1 MRIELLAVFDAV
13 ERGGDDATV
22 GDPFVIKEL
31 STAVTATGVAAG
43 DEPEILVLPTDDP
56 EILVLP
62 TDDPEILVLPT
73 DDPEILVLPTDE
85 PLKLIQFA
93 SGTI

>member
-13 ERGGDDATV
+13 ERGGGDDATV

-31 STAVTATGVAAG
+31 STVTATEVADD
-43 DEPEILVLPTDDP
+43 DEPVILVLPTDDP

-62 TDDPEILVLPT
+62 TDDPLILVLA
-73 DDPEILVLPTDE
+73 TDE
-85 PLKLIQFA
+85 PKLIQFA

>member
-31 STAVTATGVAAG
+31 STVTATGVAAG
-43 DEPEILVLPTDDP
+43 DEPV
-56 EILVLP
+56 
-62 TDDPEILVLPT
+62 ILVLPT

>member
-31 STAVTATGVAAG
+31 STVTATGVADD
-43 DEPEILVLPTDDP
+43 DEPVILVLPTDDP

-62 TDDPEILVLPT
+62 TDDPEILVLA
-73 DDPEILVLPTDE
+73 TDE
-85 PLKLIQFA
+85 PKLIQFA

>member
-31 STAVTATGVAAG
+31 STVTATEVADD
-43 DEPEILVLPTDDP
+43 DEPVILVLPTDDP

-62 TDDPEILVLPT
+62 TDDPLILVLA
-73 DDPEILVLPTDE
+73 TDE
-85 PLKLIQFA
+85 PKLIQFA

>member
-13 ERGGDDATV
+13 ERGGGDDATV

-31 STAVTATGVAAG
+31 STVTATEVADD
-43 DEPEILVLPTDDP
+43 DEPVILVLPTDDP

-73 DDPEILVLPTDE
+73 DDPEILVLATDE
-85 PLKLIQFA
+85 PKLIQFA

>member
-13 ERGGDDATV
+13 ERGGGDDATV

-31 STAVTATGVAAG
+31 SPVTATEVADD
-43 DEPEILVLPTDDP
+43 DEPVILVLPTDDP

-62 TDDPEILVLPT
+62 TDDPLILVLA
-73 DDPEILVLPTDE
+73 TDE
-85 PLKLIQFA
+85 PKLIQFA

>member
-22 GDPFVIKEL
+22 GDPFVIKVL

-43 DEPEILVLPTDDP
+43 DEPV
-56 EILVLP
+56 ILVLP

>member
-31 STAVTATGVAAG
+31 STVTATGVAAG
-43 DEPEILVLPTDDP
+43 DEPVILVLPTDDP

-62 TDDPEILVLPT
+62 TDDPFILVLA
-73 DDPEILVLPTDE
+73 TDE

>member
-13 ERGGDDATV
+13 ERGGDDAIV

-31 STAVTATGVAAG
+31 STVTATEVADD
-43 DEPEILVLPTDDP
+43 DEPVILVLPTDDP

-62 TDDPEILVLPT
+62 TDDPLILVLA
-73 DDPEILVLPTDE
+73 TDE
-85 PLKLIQFA
+85 PKLIQFA